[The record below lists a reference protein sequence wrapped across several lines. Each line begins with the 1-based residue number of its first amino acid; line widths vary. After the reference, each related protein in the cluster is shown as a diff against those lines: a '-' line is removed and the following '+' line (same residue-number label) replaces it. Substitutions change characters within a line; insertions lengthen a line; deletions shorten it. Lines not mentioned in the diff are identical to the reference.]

1 VRPLTP
7 ITLMIVFGVA
17 SSGRGK
23 REEKIK
29 THTNSVETEVYVSV
43 LRTVRASEFGDGV
56 DEAVM
61 ELGSPPKAGLGV
73 GGEDEAARVA
83 LHAHRP
89 IV

>member
-1 VRPLTP
+1 
-7 ITLMIVFGVA
+7 
-17 SSGRGK
+17 
-23 REEKIK
+23 
-29 THTNSVETEVYVSV
+29 
-43 LRTVRASEFGDGV
+43 
-56 DEAVM
+56 M